1 MKWKQSVVANKKS
14 ISIGTVTKGWQRAKK
29 SSKKTGHR
37 KQLLSP
43 GWEDRG
49 PVLQPGGYEIK
60 AVILRY
66 LQIVK
71 QVSKVGEK
79 TYFPIQII
87 TICNFYCLK
96 QIKGISAFV

>member
-29 SSKKTGHR
+29 ASKKTGHR

-49 PVLQPGGYEIK
+49 PVLQAGGYEIK

>member
-60 AVILRY
+60 AVILSY